1 MKKLLVIL
9 LLTPIVLL
17 GQTEKNSVKKEPSKF
32 SKEVKRVFKYS
43 TFYAAMN
50 GSNSI
55 SDGDLYSITPQGQLS
70 YDREQTPFDFSI
82 TLGIRKRARFGYE
95 NRANTFYDGTE
106 KSLSD
111 ASTIGK
117 VKGFEYLAE
126 IDYRRLLGEN
136 YLNQHYFLRYV
147 AKHWLVKVEYLE
159 NNFTDISFYE
169 SHKDIDTT

>member
-70 YDREQTPFDFSI
+70 YDREQTPFDFSM
-82 TLGIRKRARFGYE
+82 
-95 NRANTFYDGTE
+95 
-106 KSLSD
+106 
-111 ASTIGK
+111 
-117 VKGFEYLAE
+117 
-126 IDYRRLLGEN
+126 
-136 YLNQHYFLRYV
+136 
-147 AKHWLVKVEYLE
+147 
-159 NNFTDISFYE
+159 
-169 SHKDIDTT
+169 